1 MEFLRV
7 DHARMRRIGVELFE
21 SVGFSPE
28 LAATI
33 TDVQLE
39 ADLRGM
45 YSHGFRAIPMYLDR
59 VDRGIINPRPHIR
72 VEETGRAAV
81 IVHGDSGPGQ
91 AIAQR
96 AMSECIAKAKASGFG
111 LAVARN
117 SNHLGAVGYYA
128 NMAVSH
134 DLIGFSTTNGN
145 VMLAPPGTSTP
156 VVGNNPLAW
165 AFPAEHE
172 PPLCFDVAT
181 SIVAG
186 GKIDLAAAQG
196 EAIPLG
202 WGIDAAGKVT
212 ADAKEASAGGLALPL
227 GSPLAPYK
235 GFGLALV
242 LEVLAGV
249 LSGARFGRQHSVEVD
264 GSILPWDEGHF
275 FLAFDPAMVMPIGTF
290 KQRMDELI
298 QDVRSVPAGVDG
310 VQARVPGEAAHTRR
324 AKALRDGML
333 LPSSIVHGIIRA
345 VERRG
350 TRSQVEAEP
359 VKEG

>member
-7 DHARMRRIGVELFE
+7 DAAQLRRVGIELFE
-21 SVGFSPE
+21 SVGFSHE
-28 LAATI
+28 LAATVAE
-33 TDVQLE
+33 VQLE

-59 VDRGIINPRPHIR
+59 IERGIINAQPNIR

-81 IVHGDSGPGQ
+81 VVHGDSGPGQ
-91 AIAQR
+91 AIAHR
-96 AMSECIAKAKASGFG
+96 AMTECIARAQRTGFG
-111 LAVARN
+111 LAVARE
-117 SNHLGAVGYYA
+117 SNHLGAVGFYA
-128 NMAVSH
+128 NMAVPH

-165 AFPAEHE
+165 AFPAGLE

-196 EAIPLG
+196 ETIPLG
-202 WGIDAAGKVT
+202 WGVDGNGDLT
-212 ADAKEASAGGLALPL
+212 TDAKAASAGGLALPL

-264 GSILPWDEGHF
+264 GTILPWDEGHF
-275 FLAFDPAMVMPIGTF
+275 FLAFDPAMVMPIAEF
-290 KQRMDELI
+290 KQRMDALI
-298 QDVRSVPAGVDG
+298 RDVRSVSANVHGLR
-310 VQARVPGEAAHTRR
+310 ARVPGESASIRR
-324 AKALRDGML
+324 ADALRDGLL
-333 LPSSIVHGIIRA
+333 LPTSIVEQLKKA
-345 VERRG
+345 VEQRG
-350 TRSQVEAEP
+350 TCTAVEA
-359 VKEG
+359 VMATSG